1 MTTMRC
7 IPASLAIVLTL
18 GVAVGPAPGQQRVP
32 PSPFDLTDT
41 NRDGRIT
48 PEEYRARMV
57 EVFFLLDR
65 NKDGSLVRDEIP
77 GASEAA
83 FRAAD
88 KSGDGRLSIAEYQDA
103 RSKDYEAADSNKDG
117 GLSRNETAG
126 K

>member
-1 MTTMRC
+1 MRG
-7 IPASLAIVLTL
+7 ILASLAIVVTL
-18 GVAVGPAPGQQRVP
+18 GVAVGPAAGQQRVP

-41 NRDGRIT
+41 NKDGRIT

-88 KSGDGRLSIAEYQDA
+88 TSGDGRLSVPEYQNA
-103 RSKDYEAADSNKDG
+103 RMRDYAAADANKDG
-117 GLSRNETAG
+117 GLTRNETEG

>member
-1 MTTMRC
+1 MTTMRG
-7 IPASLAIVLTL
+7 IPLTLAIAMIL
-18 GVAVGPAPGQQRVP
+18 GVALGSAQGQSRVP

-41 NRDGRIT
+41 NKDGRIT

-65 NKDGSLVRDEIP
+65 NKDGSLVRGEIP

-88 KSGDGRLSIAEYQDA
+88 KNGDGRLSVPEYTDA
-103 RSKDYEAADSNKDG
+103 RMTDYAAADANKDG
-117 GLSRNETAG
+117 ALTRTETEG

>member
-1 MTTMRC
+1 MRG
-7 IPASLAIVLTL
+7 IPASLLIAITL
-18 GVAVGPAPGQQRVP
+18 GGALGPAQGQPRVP

-41 NRDGRIT
+41 NKDGRIT

-88 KSGDGRLSIAEYQDA
+88 TSGEGRLSVPEYQNA
-103 RSKDYEAADSNKDG
+103 RMRDYAAADANKDG
-117 GLSRNETAG
+117 GLTRNETEG

>member
-1 MTTMRC
+1 MRW
-7 IPASLAIVLTL
+7 IPASLAIAMTL
-18 GVAVGPAPGQQRVP
+18 GAALGPAQGQQRVP

-41 NRDGRIT
+41 NKDGRIM

-88 KSGDGRLSIAEYQDA
+88 RSGDGRLSVPEYTDA
-103 RSKDYEAADSNKDG
+103 RMKDYEAADSNRDG
-117 GLSRNETAG
+117 FLTRNETEG